1 VVNLASEC
9 HERIALARQ
18 LAIEAGDLLL
28 SYFGRLEHI
37 ERKGSV
43 DLVTEADKGAEALLS
58 AAVSRAFPQDSF
70 LGEEGGVSGASEAA
84 WSWVVDPL
92 DGTTNFVH
100 RVPHFAVSIGLL
112 FEGEPYGGVI
122 RHVCRGETYHASR
135 GEGAWCEDRRL
146 QVTEQSVLSDCLLAT
161 GFGYDRA
168 QRATELLVPVKR
180 AMEQGRGLRRMG
192 AAALDFVDVAQ
203 GLYDGFWED
212 DLSPWDVAA
221 GVVLV
226 QEAGGQVTAFG
237 GRPVTIDGGSFIAT
251 NGLIHEAMIALV
263 GRA

>member
-1 VVNLASEC
+1 VLNLASER

-18 LAIEAGDLLL
+18 LALEAGDLLL

-43 DLVTEADKGAEALLS
+43 DLVTEADKAAEALL
-58 AAVSRAFPQDSF
+58 ADAVARAFPGDSF
-70 LGEEGGVSGASEAA
+70 LGEEGGLSGAKEAR

-112 FEGEPYGGVI
+112 LEGEPYGGVV
-122 RHVCRGETYHASR
+122 RHVCRGETYHAVR
-135 GEGAWCEDRRL
+135 GEGAWCGDRRL
-146 QVTEQSVLSDCLLAT
+146 QVTQQRVLSDCLLAT

-168 QRATELLVPVKR
+168 QRADQLLGPVKR

-192 AAALDFVDVAQ
+192 SAALDLVDVAQ

-212 DLSPWDVAA
+212 ALNPWDVAG

-226 QEAGGQVTAFG
+226 QEAGGQVTAYG
-237 GRPVTIDGGSFIAT
+237 GRPMTIDGGSFVAT

-263 GRA
+263 GQD

>member
-1 VVNLASEC
+1 MVNLASEC
-9 HERIALARQ
+9 HERIALARK
-18 LAIEAGDLLL
+18 LALAAGDLLL

-37 ERKGSV
+37 ERKGAV
-43 DLVTEADKGAEALLS
+43 DLVTEADKAAEALI
-58 AAVSRAFPQDSF
+58 ADAVAEAFPEDGF
-70 LGEEGGVSGASEAA
+70 LGEEGGLSGAEEAR

-112 FEGEPYGGVI
+112 FEGAPYAGVV
-122 RHVCRGETYHASR
+122 RHICRHETYHAVR
-135 GEGAWCEDRRL
+135 GEGAWCGERRL
-146 QVTEQSVLSDCLLAT
+146 EVTSRRVLSDCLLAT

-168 QRATELLVPVKR
+168 QRADELLAPVKR
-180 AMEQGRGLRRMG
+180 ALEQGRGLRRMG
-192 AAALDFVDVAQ
+192 SAALDLVDVAQ

-212 DLSPWDVAA
+212 ALNPWDVAA

-237 GRPVTIDGGSFIAT
+237 GRPMTIDGGSFIAT
-251 NGLIHEAMIALV
+251 NGLIHEAIIALV
-263 GRA
+263 GRD

>member
-9 HERIALARQ
+9 HERIALARK
-18 LAIEAGDLLL
+18 LAVEAGELLL
-28 SYFGRLEHI
+28 SYFGRLEQI
-37 ERKGSV
+37 ERKGAV
-43 DLVTEADKGAEALLS
+43 DLVTEADKAAESLLAEA
-58 AAVSRAFPQDSF
+58 VTQAFPDDSF
-70 LGEEGGVSGASEAA
+70 LGEEGGLSGAQEAR

-112 FEGEPYGGVI
+112 FEGEPYGGVV
-122 RHVCRGETYHASR
+122 RHVCRGESYYASR
-135 GEGAWCEDRRL
+135 GQGAWCEERRL
-146 QVTEQSVLSDCLLAT
+146 EVTQRSVLSDCLLAT

-168 QRATELLVPVKR
+168 QRADELLAPVKR

-212 DLSPWDVAA
+212 ALNPWDVAA

-237 GRPVTIDGGSFIAT
+237 GRPVSIDGGTFIAT

-263 GRA
+263 GRD